1 MHHRHPRARR
11 RGFTLAE
18 VLIAV
23 VIILVLITIG
33 AFAVLRMRDTGPY
46 HATVANMNKIKAA
59 LDSQWKA
66 VVDKARKDAYPS
78 GFTTTPAKPSERDRY
93 ISAVLT
99 TAFPTSF
106 AEATTDNAGIKAWG
120 GYKSFLT
127 DGYTKPPPSIPDP
140 LKAEKESAICLLMVL
155 ERGPSG
161 GEVTQDRLGSS
172 GAMQIVGSFYGCVDA
187 WGNPLR
193 FTRQTSSYEL
203 RSSGP
208 DGKFGT
214 EDDIVSSKDL

>member
-1 MHHRHPRARR
+1 MHHRHPQAHR

-66 VVDKARKDAYPS
+66 VVDKARKDAI
-78 GFTTTPAKPSERDRY
+78 PASFPGNKTQPQTRQQY
-93 ISAVLT
+93 IDAMVKQ
-99 TAFPTSF
+99 AFPTTF
-106 AEATTDNAGIKAWG
+106 ADATTDNASTGIKAWG

-127 DGYTKPPPSIPDP
+127 SPPSIPASDP